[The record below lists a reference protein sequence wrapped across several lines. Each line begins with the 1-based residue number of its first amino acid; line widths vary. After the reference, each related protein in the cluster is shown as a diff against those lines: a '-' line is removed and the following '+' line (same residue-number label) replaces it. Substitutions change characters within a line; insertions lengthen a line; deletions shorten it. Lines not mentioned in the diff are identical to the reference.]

1 MRRYFEILKLVWPL
15 ALGMVNNAVMQFVD
29 RAFLAKESLG
39 SIEAILPASTLA
51 WVFMGFFQSVVGYSG
66 VFVSQYHGAREEGK
80 CRDSYRAGLSI
91 ALVSGLVSLALIPLG
106 GWIFSLT
113 APSAEVVAKESAYYN
128 VAILGSVFLYGQ
140 MAAISFFTGRGR
152 TRIVFWVNLL
162 GNLLNVA
169 LDPLLI
175 FGLDLNI
182 PFFAFSSLHLSLP
195 AFGIAGAAWATVF
208 SQFVQFAVLLFISRK
223 SLFRRA
229 SSLLPD
235 VSLFLRILRFGIPSG
250 AYEILNMLS
259 FTIFVFVTGTIG
271 DLEFAVSNACFTINY
286 LLFAPMIGVGI
297 GVQTLVGQ
305 AIGRGET
312 AAAESDF
319 HKTLTLGLGF
329 ILVISA
335 LVLVFARP
343 ILSLFVPD
351 GVDAAEFHALG
362 FRLLTIMSGWLLF
375 DAMDVILSGALKGA
389 GDTRFVF
396 VWMFVCSFVVWM
408 PMVFLVKYWTSDMV
422 YLWITMIVYVLV
434 ISAGSFVR
442 WRQGRWKRIRI
453 R

>member
-1 MRRYFEILKLVWPL
+1 
-15 ALGMVNNAVMQFVD
+15 MVNNAVMQFVD
-29 RAFLAKESLG
+29 RAFLAKDAMS
-39 SIEAILPASTLA
+39 SIEAVLPASTLA
-51 WVFMGFFQSVVGYSG
+51 WVFMGFFQSVVGYTG
-66 VFVSQYHGAREEGK
+66 VFVSQYHGAGETDRCRE
-80 CRDSYRAGLSI
+80 SYRAGLVL
-91 ALVSGLVSLALIPLG
+91 ALLSGLVSLPLIPLG
-106 GWIFSLT
+106 GWIFRLT
-113 APSAEVVAKESAYYN
+113 APSAEIVAKEAAYFD

-162 GNLLNVA
+162 GNLLNIA

-175 FGLDLNI
+175 FGLDLNV
-182 PFFAFSSLHLSLP
+182 PLFTSAFRLSLP
-195 AFGIAGAAWATVF
+195 AFGISGAAYATVF
-208 SQFVQFAVLLFISRK
+208 SQFVQFAVLLVLSRRDVFK
-223 SLFRRA
+223 RA
-229 SSLLPD
+229 SDSRATFFNLG
-235 VSLFLRILRFGIPSG
+235 LFLRILRFGVPAG
-250 AYEILNMLS
+250 GYEILNMLS

-329 ILVISA
+329 IIVISA